1 MTLSRDQILE
11 ASDLRS
17 QPTDVPEWGGAVIV
31 RTMTGADRDAFE
43 NGMVS
48 VRADGSR
55 EQNLTNFRAKLVALT
70 VVDDAGDLLF
80 STDDLARLA
89 AKSAVALQRVFEV
102 AQSINGLGAQAVETA
117 AKN

>member
-17 QPTDVPEWGGAVIV
+17 QLAEVPEWGGAVLV

-43 NGMVS
+43 NSIVS
-48 VRADGSR
+48 VRPDGTR
-55 EQNLTNFRAKLVALT
+55 EQNLTNFRTKLVALT
-70 VVDDAGDLLF
+70 VVDDAGNLLF
-80 STDDLARLA
+80 SADDLARLA
-89 AKSAVALQRVFEV
+89 AKSALAIDRVFVV

>member
-17 QPTDVPEWGGAVIV
+17 QLAEVPEWGGAVLV

-43 NGMVS
+43 NSMVS
-48 VRADGSR
+48 VRPDGTR
-55 EQNLTNFRAKLVALT
+55 EQNLTNFRTKLVALT
-70 VVDDAGDLLF
+70 VVDDTGNLLF
-80 STDDLARLA
+80 SADDLARLA
-89 AKSAVALQRVFEV
+89 AKSALAIDRVFVV

>member
-17 QPTDVPEWGGAVIV
+17 QLAEVPEWGGAVLV

-43 NGMVS
+43 NSMVS
-48 VRADGSR
+48 VRPDGTR
-55 EQNLTNFRAKLVALT
+55 EQNLTNFRTKLVALT
-70 VVDDAGDLLF
+70 VVDDAGNLLF
-80 STDDLARLA
+80 SADDLARLA
-89 AKSAVALQRVFEV
+89 AKSALAIDRVFLV

>member
-17 QPTDVPEWGGAVIV
+17 QLAEVPEWGGAVLV

-43 NGMVS
+43 NSMVS
-48 VRADGSR
+48 VRPDGTR
-55 EQNLTNFRAKLVALT
+55 EQNLTNFRTKLVALT
-70 VVDDAGDLLF
+70 VVDDAGNLLF
-80 STDDLARLA
+80 SADDLARLA
-89 AKSAVALQRVFEV
+89 AKSALAIDRVFVV